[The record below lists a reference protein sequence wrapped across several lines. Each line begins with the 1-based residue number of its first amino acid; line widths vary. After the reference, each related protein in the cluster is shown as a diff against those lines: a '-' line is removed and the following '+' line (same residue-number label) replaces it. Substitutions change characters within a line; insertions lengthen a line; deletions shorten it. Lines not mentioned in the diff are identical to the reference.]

1 MADARLTEYLLTT
14 SPVIRYAFDP
24 AKDSME
30 KDRTDE
36 HLHETQ
42 YQITCGL
49 DPEGTI
55 RIGNQEYR
63 VGNAFFLIPPL
74 TLHTLEN
81 DAART
86 FPNITCR
93 FELPGFS
100 GKWLGNRIQL
110 GEAESETAKQ
120 YLLRVSFLQ
129 NHSEEH
135 LRARAPLALAE
146 LLFFLDE
153 NAPVREM
160 EQETATPFSSALR
173 YMQENFKSS
182 INIEMIAQQV
192 GISQEHLSRLFSR
205 EMGTTPSDY
214 LQRLR
219 LGYAVERLFASRRKL
234 GCIALEAGFSNAK
247 TFNAA
252 FSKHYQC
259 SAGQFRKRH
268 IEKEAEND

>member
-129 NHSEEH
+129 NHSEE
-135 LRARAPLALAE
+135 
-146 LLFFLDE
+146 
-153 NAPVREM
+153 
-160 EQETATPFSSALR
+160 TATPFSSALR

-252 FSKHYQC
+252 FQKHYQC
-259 SAGQFRKRH
+259 SAGQFRKHH